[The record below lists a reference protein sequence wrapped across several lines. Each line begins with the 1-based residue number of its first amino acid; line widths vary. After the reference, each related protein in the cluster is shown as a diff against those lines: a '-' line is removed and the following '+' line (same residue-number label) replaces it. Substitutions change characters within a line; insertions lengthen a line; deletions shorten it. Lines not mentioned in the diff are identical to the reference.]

1 MAKLCTPIHSTG
13 PVNAGEKHLF
23 DYLQVNLPDS
33 YYIIPNGE
41 YPYINPNGGTQFME
55 CDCIVVAPHAI
66 YLIENKDYKGRL
78 EAYDSAWFHNDREI
92 KNPIKGVTFK
102 GKVLSDYLKRKD
114 GRWKAAWI
122 ESIVTLSNL
131 NQNKSGFE
139 AGSASDNKTFL
150 LNEELINFIK
160 EPDRL
165 PHYVPAGAIASYQF
179 DIVDYL
185 MGSSV
190 SRTHI
195 RTNVCGMII
204 DEILDTTDDYI
215 EYLCHKKFPVDKKYK
230 VRDYALNKAGMSPSQ
245 IEKHE
250 KQIGRASCRERV

>member
-139 AGSASDNKTFL
+139 A
-150 LNEELINFIK
+150 LI
-160 EPDRL
+160 E
-165 PHYVPAGAIASYQF
+165 AQ
-179 DIVDYL
+179 
-185 MGSSV
+185 
-190 SRTHI
+190 
-195 RTNVCGMII
+195 
-204 DEILDTTDDYI
+204 
-215 EYLCHKKFPVDKKYK
+215 
-230 VRDYALNKAGMSPSQ
+230 
-245 IEKHE
+245 
-250 KQIGRASCRERV
+250 